1 MSFDFS
7 LILLIFSAITGV
19 VWLFDVLVLKR
30 PRMKK
35 VQEFLAQ
42 KAVPESDFRAFLN
55 YQLTGTRKDLSD
67 SVQQSQES
75 FRQNNSFSNQ
85 KTLEQ
90 ALDMYHEP
98 LIVDYAKSFFPIIF
112 AVLILRSFLFEPFQ
126 IPTGSMIPTLNV
138 GDFIVVNKNAYGVRL
153 PVSGT
158 KIMDVGEPKR
168 GDVMVFIPPHDP
180 NYYIKRVIGLPG
192 DHIRYANKTIYVN
205 GEPLEQEYVDFI
217 NTRRPPV
224 VYSLET
230 VGDTTHDIYT
240 SPSPTY
246 IRPGSWLWPEGRVIP
261 EGHYFMMG
269 DNRDNSSDSR
279 VWGPVSEDK
288 IVGKAVAVWMH
299 KDPGLKLPTFSQNR
313 LIKNP

>member
-19 VWLFDVLVLKR
+19 VWLFDLLVLKSR
-30 PRMKK
+30 RMIK

-55 YQLTGTRKDLSD
+55 YQLAGTRKNLSD
-67 SVQQSQES
+67 RVEQTPES
-75 FRQNNSFSNQ
+75 FRQDNSFSDQ
-85 KTLEQ
+85 KTLEL
-90 ALDMYHEP
+90 AFDMYHEP

-158 KIMDVGEPKR
+158 KIMDVGEPER

-230 VGDTTHDIYT
+230 VGDITHDIYT

>member
-1 MSFDFS
+1 MSRS
-7 LILLIFSAITGV
+7 LSTIQ
-19 VWLFDVLVLKR
+19 VL
-30 PRMKK
+30 
-35 VQEFLAQ
+35 
-42 KAVPESDFRAFLN
+42 
-55 YQLTGTRKDLSD
+55 
-67 SVQQSQES
+67 
-75 FRQNNSFSNQ
+75 
-85 KTLEQ
+85 
-90 ALDMYHEP
+90 
-98 LIVDYAKSFFPIIF
+98 FPIIF

-168 GDVMVFIPPHDP
+168 GMSWCLYHRMIPTTTS
-180 NYYIKRVIGLPG
+180 KEVIGLPG

-230 VGDTTHDIYT
+230 VETSHMISTHRPRQLIKTRVLAVARGQGYT
-240 SPSPTY
+240 
-246 IRPGSWLWPEGRVIP
+246 R
-261 EGHYFMMG
+261 GHYFMMG
-269 DNRDNSSDSR
+269 DNRIIAATAGYG
-279 VWGPVSEDK
+279 VPVSENK